1 MVNSEQTCPAAR
13 NIMQQVAG
21 ARGKPMDTSL
31 DAGLLSQRDALLKKK
46 MMMAPL
52 QPVKTFERRS
62 P

>member
-1 MVNSEQTCPAAR
+1 
-13 NIMQQVAG
+13 MQQVAG